1 MTGSE
6 DKTARLWDLRAKD
19 PAANPIVLRNSRQ
32 NSILNRPL
40 LSVISCSTARCDFYQ
55 VTRCD
60 FRDSVQFPTVLPHS
74 RIGLTRL
81 WRRQAT
87 LARHITDRGA
97 R

>member
-1 MTGSE
+1 MSQAHSPIPQLATE
-6 DKTARLWDLRAKD
+6 L
-19 PAANPIVLRNSRQ
+19 NPKPTFAVGDIL
-32 NSILNRPL
+32 LNR
-40 LSVISCSTARCDFYQ
+40 RCDFYQ

-60 FRDSVQFPTVLPHS
+60 FRDSVQFPTILPHS
-74 RIGLTRL
+74 RIGLARL